1 MGRKVIHT
9 ILNLRDNMSGG
20 LVKAAKMSRGSPEML
35 AATRTVERFQR
46 KTADAC
52 SRAVHSLGKLGLAA
66 GGAAAALGIKSGLS
80 EAMDLGATAS
90 SWRRPPRTR

>member
-20 LVKAAKMSRGSPEML
+20 LVKAAKQVKGVNREML

-52 SRAVHSLGKLGLAA
+52 SRAVLRPWTWR
-66 GGAAAALGIKSGLS
+66 
-80 EAMDLGATAS
+80 ATAS